1 MEEKDENK
9 IEKIKMAIYMKLDVS
24 FDATLG
30 DEEYEFIDMV
40 NKGRITFDG
49 IGIDKVIAIDED
61 GDEYELDDEDFNYE
75 LTNDELQ
82 EIVQK
87 YLK

>member
-49 IGIDKVIAIDED
+49 VGIDKVIAIDED